1 MLLEFGYSLGFLP
14 SCYGNFVS
22 ERPKLIVRP
31 ETDRKDGVF
40 LHWDREAAHFLGEF
54 PEVFMDFLDY
64 TFCIIAGKEVV

>member
-14 SCYGNFVS
+14 SCYGNCVS
-22 ERPKLIVRP
+22 ERPKLIARL

-40 LHWDREAAHFLGEF
+40 LHWDGEAAHFLGEF